1 MKEGNETSG
10 ASKNEGEGD
19 ETEGRG
25 RQNEKMAMR
34 AHHIWACRPEPKR
47 EDNVDE

>member
-10 ASKNEGEGD
+10 ASKSEGKGG
-19 ETEGRG
+19 ETEERR
-25 RQNEKMAMR
+25 RQNEKTAMR
-34 AHHIWACRPEPKR
+34 AHRIWACRPEPKR